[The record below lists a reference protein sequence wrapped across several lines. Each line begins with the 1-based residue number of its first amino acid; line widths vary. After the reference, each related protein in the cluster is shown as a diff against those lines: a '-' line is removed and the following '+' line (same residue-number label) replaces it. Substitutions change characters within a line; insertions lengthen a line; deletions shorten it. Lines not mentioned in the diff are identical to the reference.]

1 MMAHDNNYRNYR
13 ARISQ
18 CNPPLVPYVGTYTL
32 VIYNNDNTHTMTT
45 CNIIQQI
52 GCFQTDLVFIEDGNK
67 LYVGDQIH
75 FYKCYMVAE
84 IIQQMRQYQQTPY
97 NLTPVRSIK
106 DFIRNIKPLSEDDCW
121 DRSIAIQP
129 PRKN

>member
-1 MMAHDNNYRNYR
+1 MWV
-13 ARISQ
+13 RIL
-18 CNPPLVPYVGTYTL
+18 CY
-32 VIYNNDNTHTMTT
+32 YNNDAN
-45 CNIIQQI
+45 IQQT